1 MITIEEFDELSS
13 FEKEKILNL
22 LECNTVELSRLFA
35 SANTVVKDK
44 STIYDTLLKILQ
56 QGNNVREAAL
66 IGILCGKILGFSE
79 AKDKLE
85 IDIKEKL
92 FNAFKNNRPF

>member
-44 STIYDTLLKILQ
+44 FTLYDTLLKILQ

-66 IGILCGKILGFSE
+66 IGILCGKILGFSA